1 MKILYTLLA
10 ALTILTAG
18 ANAQTARDTIR
29 PAAGAAKAE
38 GMKKK
43 MVAELGLSKKQ
54 EQQFKEVNAEFGP
67 KVKALRADSTTG
79 KMQKRRQL
87 MQLMQQRDEKLKT
100 FLTPAQMDKMHD
112 LQKEQMKNKR
122 NNKGKMEEEDPAP

>member
-112 LQKEQMKNKR
+112 LQREQMKNKR